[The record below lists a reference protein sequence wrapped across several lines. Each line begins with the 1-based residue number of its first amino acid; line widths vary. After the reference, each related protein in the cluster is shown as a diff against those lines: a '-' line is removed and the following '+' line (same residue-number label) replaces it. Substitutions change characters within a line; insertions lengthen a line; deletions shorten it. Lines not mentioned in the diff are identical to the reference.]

1 MYKQH
6 NYYNNISETMKK
18 IGLPL
23 LMILLSLPIL
33 AQEERPELIT
43 DRPDATE
50 SPSVVPQGALQI
62 ETGALFTSF
71 EEDVLQTQTQTLTYN
86 TTLLRY
92 GLLDNLEL
100 RLGWNVVEQSNKTTG
115 DGLATIESGF
125 SPLLFGMKVN
135 IAQEKGWLP
144 TIGLVGHL
152 FLPFTASED
161 FKPQHTSID
170 FRFAFDHTLSDSSSI
185 AYNLGAQWE
194 ADSLGAAYIYTLAY
208 GYSITDS
215 FGLYAELYG
224 DLPEKNRSNHYWDAG
239 VTYLILPNLQLD
251 ATIGTSITK
260 GQDLL
265 LSGGFSYRI
274 FK

>member
-23 LMILLSLPIL
+23 LMILLCLPIF

-50 SPSVVPQGALQI
+50 APSVVPKGALQI

-71 EEDVLQTQTQTLTYN
+71 EENLLQTKTLTYN
-86 TTLLRY
+86 TTLLRF

-100 RLGWNVVEQSNKTTG
+100 RLGWDVVEQSNKTNAE
-115 DGLATIESGF
+115 DPAVIESGL
-125 SPLLFGMKVN
+125 SPLLLGMKVN

-144 TIGLVGHL
+144 TIGLIGHL

-161 FKPQHTSID
+161 FKPQFTSID

-215 FGLYAELYG
+215 FGFYAELYG

>member
-1 MYKQH
+1 MKQ
-6 NYYNNISETMKK
+6 IV
-18 IGLPL
+18 LPFL
-23 LMILLSLPIL
+23 TILLSLPTL

-50 SPSVVPQGALQI
+50 APSVVPKGALQI
-62 ETGALFTSF
+62 EAGALFTSF
-71 EEDVLQTQTQTLTYN
+71 EEDVLKTQTLTYN
-86 TTLLRY
+86 TTLLRF
-92 GLLDNLEL
+92 GVLDNLEL
-100 RLGWNVVEQSNKTTG
+100 RLGWNVVEQSNKVT
-115 DGLATIESGF
+115 DVPPPVIESGL
-125 SPLLFGMKVN
+125 SPLLLGVKVN

-144 TIGLVGHL
+144 TIGLIGHL
-152 FLPFTASED
+152 FLPFTASEY
-161 FKPQHTSID
+161 FKPQYTSVD

-194 ADSLGAAYIYTLAY
+194 ADSPGAAYIYTLAY

-215 FGLYAELYG
+215 FGFYAELYG
-224 DLPEKNRSNHYWDAG
+224 DLPEKNKSNHYWDAG
-239 VTYLILPNLQLD
+239 ITYLILPNLQLD

>member
-1 MYKQH
+1 MKQ
-6 NYYNNISETMKK
+6 IV
-18 IGLPL
+18 LAL
-23 LMILLSLPIL
+23 LTTLLSLPIL

-50 SPSVVPQGALQI
+50 SPSVVPQGAIQI

-71 EEDVLQTQTQTLTYN
+71 EEDLLQTQTLTYN

-92 GLLDNLEL
+92 GLFDNLEL
-100 RLGWNVVEQSNKTTG
+100 RLGWNAVEQSNKTTG
-115 DGLATIESGF
+115 DDLATIESGL
-125 SPLLFGMKVN
+125 SPLLLGMKVN

-170 FRFAFDHTLSDSSSI
+170 FRFAFDHTLLESSSI

-194 ADSLGAAYIYTLAY
+194 ADSLGAAYVYTLAY

-215 FGLYAELYG
+215 FGFYAELYG
-224 DLPEKNRSNHYWDAG
+224 DLPEKKRSNHYWDAG